1 LEAIDKEKRKTRIS
15 IRRKLQ
21 VLVVLIIAAALFL
34 TNLIGVISML
44 RIRKQATDVFTMRM
58 ENNLVNTV
66 SGKADLA
73 NAEFER
79 YMSYVASFTDYVHG
93 LYEHPERYSKREVM
107 PPSLE
112 DGEEYTIK
120 RYLNDSGLNYDDLRE
135 ECELLGNV
143 EQIFAP
149 TLKACDDEMLAIY
162 VCSESGLEVSYDRDS
177 ALMTNPDGKEAYF
190 DHFSR
195 PWYQLAKEKQDVV
208 FTDIYEDS
216 YGRGNTITC
225 AAPYYNADN
234 EFAGVIAIDMFIDEF
249 YSVLVDFDILPGKL
263 DFAFLVDGNGY
274 AVSPLYRDLNI
285 KDDEDIG
292 PEITQK
298 ILTGETGVSLGESGI
313 YYAYAPIQGV
323 NWKLCLHVPQNV
335 ILEPVQEMS
344 KKIYSSMVGFL
355 LVFIVISIAILF
367 VVRKFA
373 LGITQPLYSLKRDAE
388 EISSG
393 NLDHVAK
400 VYDNDEIGDLAVSF
414 NNMAISLKDY
424 IKNLTLVTAE
434 KERIGAELNVA
445 TQIQADMLPR
455 IFPPFP
461 EKKEFDLYATMSP
474 AKEVGG
480 DFYDFYLLDDD
491 HLCMVMADVSG
502 KGVPAALFMVIAKTL
517 IKNRA
522 QLGGS
527 PSEILAYANEQLCE
541 GNDAELFVTVWIA
554 ILEISTGKGVAA
566 NAGHEYPVI
575 KRAGGDYEFV
585 KYKHSPPVAIVEE
598 AEFEEHEFE
607 MHPGDRLFIYTD
619 GVPEATS
626 SSNELFG
633 EDRMLAALNANKDE
647 TVEKVLENMKKS
659 IDEFV
664 GEAPQ
669 FDDIT
674 MLTLNYYGKQS

>member
-1 LEAIDKEKRKTRIS
+1 MDNGNSKKRIT

-21 VLVVLIIAAALFL
+21 VLVVLIIATALFL
-34 TNLIGVISML
+34 TNLIAVISML

-79 YMSYVASFTDYVHG
+79 YMNYVSAFADYIHG
-93 LYEHPERYSKREVM
+93 LYEHPERYTKREVM
-107 PPSLE
+107 PPSVS
-112 DGEEYTIK
+112 DGEEYSIK
-120 RYLNDSGLNYDDLRE
+120 RYLNDSSLNYEDLRE

-149 TLKACDDEMLAIY
+149 TVEACDDEMLAIY

-190 DHFSR
+190 DHFTR
-195 PWYQLAKEKQDVV
+195 PWYQLAKEKQEVV

-225 AAPYYNADN
+225 AAPFYNADN

-263 DFAFLVDGNGY
+263 DFAFLVDGNGF

-285 KDDEDIG
+285 KDDDDIG
-292 PEITQK
+292 NKIAQK
-298 ILTGETGVSLGESGI
+298 ILAGETGISLGESGI
-313 YYAYAPIQGV
+313 YYAYAPIKGV
-323 NWKLCLHVPQNV
+323 NWELCLHVPQSV
-335 ILEPVQEMS
+335 ILEPAQDMS
-344 KKIYSSMVGFL
+344 KKIYSSMIGFL
-355 LVFIVISIAILF
+355 LLFIAISVAILF

-373 LGITQPLYSLKRDAE
+373 LGITQPIYSLKRDAE

-393 NLDHVAK
+393 NLDHV
-400 VYDNDEIGDLAVSF
+400 VEIYGNDEISDLAVSF
-414 NNMAISLKDY
+414 NNMAVSLKDY

-461 EKKEFDLYATMSP
+461 EKKEFDLYATMAP

-566 NAGHEYPVI
+566 NAGHENPVI

-585 KYKHSPPVAIVEE
+585 KYRHSPPVAILEE

-607 MHPGDRLFIYTD
+607 LHPGDRLFIYTD

-626 SSNELFG
+626 ASDELFG
-633 EDRMLAALNANKDE
+633 EDRMLTALNENKE
-647 TVEKVLENMKKS
+647 EPVERVLENMKKS

-674 MLTLNYYGKQS
+674 MLTLNYYGRKD